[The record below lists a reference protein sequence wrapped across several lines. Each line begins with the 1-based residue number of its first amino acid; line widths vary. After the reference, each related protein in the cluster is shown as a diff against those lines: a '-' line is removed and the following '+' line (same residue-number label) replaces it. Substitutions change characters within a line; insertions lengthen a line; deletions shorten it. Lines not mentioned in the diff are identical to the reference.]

1 MASIEFLPERLN
13 RAPVVFRGLTTFEM
27 FLAMGAGAIGGLLL
41 GIPGAMLAGSW
52 AIAPSGA
59 LIGAMGLLMLS
70 GKLIAR
76 YKRGRSETWFYRMI
90 ELKVSRSVFAP
101 LLSVTGFSN
110 RSLILQSSYWSVRR
124 NRS

>member
-1 MASIEFLPERLN
+1 MATIEFLPERLN

-27 FLAMGAGAIGGLLL
+27 FLAMGVGAFGGLVI
-41 GIPGAMLAGSW
+41 GIPGAIVAGSW

-59 LIGAMGLLMLS
+59 LIGAMGLLLLS

-76 YKRGRSETWFYRMI
+76 YKRGRSETWFYRMV
-90 ELKVSRSVFAP
+90 ELKVSRSALAP

-124 NRS
+124 SRP